1 MAKMYTPN
9 RIPSGERMVN
19 TVFSAALLLYGAFG
33 LAIDDLYIPGKR
45 GHGVH
50 LHGSPAWI
58 MYCAFIFASLNLMS
72 VVIDHYDT
80 RDNEINYK
88 VFARVTQVLGWVFF
102 AAAIAL
108 DLYLYCTRR

>member
-88 VFARVTQVLGWVFF
+88 VFARVTQVLGWILFF
-102 AAAIAL
+102 AALAL
-108 DLYLYCTRR
+108 DLYLYCCR